1 MKITIG
7 EEIKGR
13 KSKPNLLRDYAIK
26 IVETGETF
34 YNAWALAEDRH
45 MSITKISKCLKD
57 SRSSYN
63 GLHFELLD
71 PVEAG
76 FDEPKEY

>member
-7 EEIKGR
+7 EEKRGR
-13 KSKPNLLRDYAIK
+13 KSKPDILRDYAIK
-26 IVETGETF
+26 IVETDEMF
-34 YNAWALAEDRH
+34 YNAWALADEKGFG
-45 MSITKISKCLKD
+45 ITKIRKCLKD
-57 SRSSYN
+57 PKRSYD